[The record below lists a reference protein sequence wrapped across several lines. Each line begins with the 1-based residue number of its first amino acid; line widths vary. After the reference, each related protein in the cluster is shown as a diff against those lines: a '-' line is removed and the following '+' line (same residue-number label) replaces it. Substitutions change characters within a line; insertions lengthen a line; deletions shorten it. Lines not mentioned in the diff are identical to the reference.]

1 MQSKIY
7 LAVLTVALLAFSWQP
22 VLAEEDDDTGS
33 AWDMYQAEQTRQAQE
48 HSDCVDAVAANMGD
62 AQVMTRIGIAPKNAE
77 FVVKVYDKIQEN
89 FANLVIMQRYIDNL
103 DLIKP
108 VLAGK
113 KDSKAR
119 KLIEDIQANVR
130 SQMATLRGQLIA
142 MSDVML
148 RWASSRCEKAE
159 KAARRR
165 ESPPVNIN
173 LGVGVGVGGGHY
185 DDGHDGRRH
194 GGKRHKGDLENSQ
207 NPNSE
212 QQDDGQQGED
222 HPHGG
227 CGPH

>member
-1 MQSKIY
+1 MRSKIY
-7 LAVLTVALLAFSWQP
+7 LAVLAAACLAFSWQP
-22 VLAEEDDDTGS
+22 VVAQYGDDDDGY
-33 AWDMYQAEQTRQAQE
+33 DQEQSRQAQE
-48 HSDCVDAVAANMGD
+48 HSACVDDIAANMGD
-62 AQVMTRIGIAPKNAE
+62 AQAMTRAGFAPKGAE
-77 FVVKVYDKIQEN
+77 FMAKIYDKIQEN

-130 SQMATLRGQLIA
+130 SQMETLRAQLIV
-142 MSDVML
+142 MSDLML
-148 RWASSRCEKAE
+148 RWASNRCEKAE
-159 KAARRR
+159 KTARRR
-165 ESPPVNIN
+165 EAPPVNIN
-173 LGVGVGVGGGHY
+173 LGVGVGVGGGYH

-194 GGKRHKGDLENSQ
+194 GGKRHKGDLQNSQ

-212 QQDDGQQGED
+212 QQDDGQQGDD
-222 HPHGG
+222 HAHGR